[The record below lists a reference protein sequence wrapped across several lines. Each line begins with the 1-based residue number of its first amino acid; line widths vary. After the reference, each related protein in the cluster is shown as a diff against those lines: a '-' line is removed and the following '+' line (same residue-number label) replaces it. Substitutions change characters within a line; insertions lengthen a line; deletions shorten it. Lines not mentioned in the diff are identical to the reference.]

1 MDVEVACLKQPLHSG
16 GWGGPVPDAV
26 QILCQL
32 IAGLTKDDGS
42 LDVPGLYK
50 KIAKPSAKQLGRI
63 RGLPFNEAKYR
74 KEAGMLPGVRLGGEK
89 RFSVYEQLWTRP
101 ALTVIALEARPFLG
115 SSNQIIEGAR
125 ARLSL
130 RIVPGMDAR
139 ESGKLLARRLSSHR
153 PHGARVSARVTGA
166 TPSWTTDPE
175 GPAFDAARRALKA
188 GFGRE
193 AAMMGSGGTI
203 GFVAPFD
210 RVLGGVP
217 CLLTGVIDPATN
229 AHSENESLH
238 LGDWVKSMRAA
249 VHLYDELA
257 RVPVRRRRRG

>member
-1 MDVEVACLKQPLHSG
+1 
-16 GWGGPVPDAV
+16 
-26 QILCQL
+26 
-32 IAGLTKDDGS
+32 
-42 LDVPGLYK
+42 
-50 KIAKPSAKQLGRI
+50 
-63 RGLPFNEAKYR
+63 
-74 KEAGMLPGVRLGGEK
+74 MLPGVRLGGEK
-89 RFSVYEQLWTRP
+89 RFSVYERLWTRP

-115 SSNQIIEGAR
+115 SSNQIIEAAR

-130 RIVPGMDAR
+130 RIVPGMDPR
-139 ESGKLLARRLSSHR
+139 EAGKLLAKRLSAR
-153 PHGARVSARVTGA
+153 PPHGARVRARVTGA

-175 GPAFDAARRALKA
+175 GPAFDAARRALRA

-238 LGDWVKSMRAA
+238 LGDWVKCMRAA

-257 RVPVRRRRRG
+257 RVPVGRRRRG